1 MGERGETWAMEVG
14 TALVPLGVPADET
27 SAFGDG
33 PGAAE
38 AGRGGASRGAEVSWG
53 AVGEG
58 MMKSSS

>member
-1 MGERGETWAMEVG
+1 MVVG

-27 SAFGDG
+27 SAFGDR

-38 AGRGGASRGAEVSWG
+38 AGRGEASQSAEVS

-58 MMKSSS
+58 MTKSSSYM